1 MGPLYQQ
8 DLAYIQAAAFG
19 ALARGAAP
27 EIVRRLK
34 CAPVPIRRVVDAGCG
49 AGPLSA
55 ALVEAGFEV
64 TGIDISAELLAIARN
79 AAPGARFIQGSTYET
94 PIPACEAIVAL
105 GEPLTYHAEDVDADA
120 RVGSFFRAASEVLPV
135 GGGMLIFDVI
145 ESVGLRWRP
154 DIGAQARIG
163 PYWPTPRKTIVRGRW
178 SGASKPSGESTSSTG
193 VEVKSPGYGSS
204 IRAHSWINWR
214 RAGSQRKR
222 HNPMAGSRLVRAGA
236 HFSRRACVGAET
248 RCRLLEKSEQQIPRG
263 LKARSG

>member
-145 ESVGLRWRP
+145 ELGGPSLATRYWSSGEDWAVLADTEEDHSSRTLVRSIETFRRVDEFYRRGSEVPRVRLF
-154 DIGAQARIG
+154 DTGTLLDQLAACGFSTETAQSYGGQPIG
-163 PYWPTPRKTIVRGRW
+163 PR
-178 SGASKPSGESTSSTG
+178 
-193 VEVKSPGYGSS
+193 
-204 IRAHSWINWR
+204 R
-214 RAGSQRKR
+214 RAFFST
-222 HNPMAGSRLVRAGA
+222 RL
-236 HFSRRACVGAET
+236 RRG
-248 RCRLLEKSEQQIPRG
+248 
-263 LKARSG
+263 